1 MNTICLIT
9 FVPQTLWCDFL
20 NLFSK
25 YKIFIVVD
33 DNNFDLYEFK
43 NNYKNINFIQIEDIK
58 CQLNGYM
65 DTNFTLNKL
74 ISGWDKAL
82 YYFGVEDN
90 NYEIIWFIEDD
101 VFFNDEDTLLR
112 IDSEYINSDLLSNN
126 YNENTNGEKNTWH
139 WHRINIQYPPPYY
152 SGMMCAVRF
161 SNSMMKCMND
171 YAKNNNTLFFLEALF
186 PTIAIKNN
194 LKYNNPIQ
202 MNNIIYRY
210 DYKEE
215 NIDKN
220 NLFHPVKDLTKHI
233 YYRKLNETNG
243 V

>member
-1 MNTICLIT
+1 
-9 FVPQTLWCDFL
+9 
-20 NLFSK
+20 
-25 YKIFIVVD
+25 
-33 DNNFDLYEFK
+33 
-43 NNYKNINFIQIEDIK
+43 
-58 CQLNGYM
+58 
-65 DTNFTLNKL
+65 
-74 ISGWDKAL
+74 
-82 YYFGVEDN
+82 
-90 NYEIIWFIEDD
+90 
-101 VFFNDEDTLLR
+101 
-112 IDSEYINSDLLSNN
+112 
-126 YNENTNGEKNTWH
+126 
-139 WHRINIQYPPPYY
+139 
-152 SGMMCAVRF
+152 MCAVRF
-161 SNSMMKCMND
+161 SNSMMKCIND